1 MTEEGFQTD
10 DEFPMIQTPR
20 QLKQSYENSA
30 KIRDALARAITAV
43 NHANAMGE
51 ESVKVKYDSDR
62 ISKLIMAKFQAKGYT
77 ASISSDHGEEM
88 RGEYYSLLC
97 LDWSK
102 MQGPEYDDDD

>member
-10 DEFPMIQTPR
+10 AGFPTIPTPR
-20 QLKQSYENSA
+20 QLKQSYENSN
-30 KIRDALARAITAV
+30 KIRDALALAITAI
-43 NHANAMGE
+43 NHANTMGE

-62 ISKLIMAKFQAKGYT
+62 ISKLIMVKFQAKGYT
-77 ASISSDHGEEM
+77 ASISSDHGEED

-102 MQGPEYDDDD
+102 MQGPEYDDD